1 MDIRLSPCKTVMA
14 DHHAAPCVLCLCC
27 SQAFVFSFVILG
39 LLGCGVDGNDN
50 NQVPLRPGSPPI
62 HSGLTDSSASDDD
75 GEPPRKKHKE
85 IILSDTE
92 AYTSDDDE
100 GHTIVDYG
108 TDNYDSESS
117 SPPSS
122 PTSQTNVLLLP

>member
-1 MDIRLSPCKTVMA
+1 M
-14 DHHAAPCVLCLCC
+14 
-27 SQAFVFSFVILG
+27 
-39 LLGCGVDGNDN
+39 LLMHNEKYAVEIAHNVG
-50 NQVPLRPGSPPI
+50 
-62 HSGLTDSSASDDD
+62 A
-75 GEPPRKKHKE
+75 KKRKE
-85 IILSDTE
+85 IVLSDTE